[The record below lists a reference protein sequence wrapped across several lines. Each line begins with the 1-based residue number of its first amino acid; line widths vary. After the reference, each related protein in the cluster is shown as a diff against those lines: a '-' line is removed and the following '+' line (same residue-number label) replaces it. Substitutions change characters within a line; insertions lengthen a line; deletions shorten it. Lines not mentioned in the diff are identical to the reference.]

1 MIGLTLLLA
10 LWMAWPSQ
18 EEPPVFGVEVEVV
31 RVEVLV
37 THDGQPVP
45 GLAAGDFEV
54 RDNGV
59 PQTLHPVTLEKAP
72 VDALLV
78 LDLSGS
84 VIGSKLEAL
93 QGAAGAFLDGLDAGD
108 RAALVGF
115 QQSVALALPLGSDIA
130 HVRFGLDTAR
140 GGGRTALHDA
150 VYLALRL
157 PEPGPRR
164 VAVVVFSDG
173 IDNMSWLS
181 ARDVVGTA
189 SRSDAVVYAV
199 DARGPGDPR
208 DPFLDE
214 VTRATG
220 GQAWTASRVEELRDR
235 FLDVLEDIRARYL
248 LAYTPCGVDTVG
260 WHELE
265 VKLREGRRGD
275 VLARP
280 AYYRPPATTPAD
292 GRN

>member
-10 LWMAWPSQ
+10 LGMARPAQ
-18 EEPPVFGVEVEVV
+18 QEPPVFGVEVEVV

-37 THDGQPVP
+37 THDDAPVR
-45 GLAAGDFEV
+45 GLAAADFEV

-59 PQTLHPVTLEKAP
+59 LQTLHPVALERAP

-78 LDLSGS
+78 LDISGS

-93 QGAAGAFLDGLDAGD
+93 QGAAGAFLDGLDPGD
-108 RAALVGF
+108 RAALIGF
-115 QQSVALALPLGSDIA
+115 QQSVALALPLGSDFA
-130 HVRFGLDTAR
+130 HVRFALDTA
-140 GGGRTALHDA
+140 GSGGRTALHDA

-157 PEPGPRR
+157 PEPGSRR

-173 IDNMSWLS
+173 LDNVSWLS
-181 ARDVVGTA
+181 ARYVVGVA
-189 SRSDAVVYAV
+189 RRSNAVVYAV

-220 GQAWTASRVEELRDR
+220 GQAWRARGVEELRGR
-235 FLDVLEDIRARYL
+235 FIDVLEDIRARYL
-248 LAYTPCGVDTVG
+248 LTYTPTGVDTVG

-265 VKLREGRRGD
+265 VKLRQGRRGE

-280 AYYRPPATTPAD
+280 AYYRPPATTPD
-292 GRN
+292 GGGE